1 MWAEMSRE
9 VGADVSLAAD
19 TVCEPVTMGAC
30 CELRGPYSVLS
41 GDLSGREL
49 QKGGDL
55 CVYLDT

>member
-1 MWAEMSRE
+1 MSRE